1 VSPTGPA
8 RRPTLRR
15 WILPLALGV
24 LGIALIAGGEVLI
37 SDETHTYERSLT
49 HDCNVTGCVTLGP
62 LNQQPVYLAGEGA
75 VAAGVIVLAG
85 ALLAALW
92 SRPKPV
98 PNSA

>member
-1 VSPTGPA
+1 VSPKGPS

-15 WILPLALGV
+15 WIFPLVLGGLGV
-24 LGIALIAGGEVLI
+24 ALIASGEVLI
-37 SDETHTYERSLT
+37 SDETHTYEQSLT
-49 HDCNVTGCVTLGP
+49 HDCTVTGCATLGP
-62 LNQQPVYLAGEGA
+62 LNEQPVYLAGEGA

-98 PNSA
+98 PTSA